1 MDEIKKMLVQLM
13 EGQTEIKIDL
23 KEVKQKL
30 GKVEITQEVM
40 QKDIKTLLEGQEAHN
55 EQNNRLFTNTD
66 ALVDEKIDLIETAIK
81 SVSKNTKEIKE
92 SIEVLEEMTGKHEVK
107 IRILERRPV

>member
-1 MDEIKKMLVQLM
+1 
-13 EGQTEIKIDL
+13 
-23 KEVKQKL
+23 
-30 GKVEITQEVM
+30 M
-40 QKDIKTLLEGQEAHN
+40 QKNIKTLLEGQEAHN

-81 SVSKNTKEIKE
+81 SVTKDTKEIKE